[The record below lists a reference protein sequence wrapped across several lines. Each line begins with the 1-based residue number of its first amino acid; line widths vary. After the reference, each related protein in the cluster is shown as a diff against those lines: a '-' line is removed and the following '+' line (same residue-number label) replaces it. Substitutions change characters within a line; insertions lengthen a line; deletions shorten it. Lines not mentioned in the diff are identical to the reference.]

1 VTGHASLSPGKS
13 AGITPISFSLQ
24 NSRKS
29 STAGPSAGHT
39 H

>member
-1 VTGHASLSPGKS
+1 VTGHARSSPRES
-13 AGITPISFSLQ
+13 AGIAQTSISLQ
-24 NSRKS
+24 NSGHI